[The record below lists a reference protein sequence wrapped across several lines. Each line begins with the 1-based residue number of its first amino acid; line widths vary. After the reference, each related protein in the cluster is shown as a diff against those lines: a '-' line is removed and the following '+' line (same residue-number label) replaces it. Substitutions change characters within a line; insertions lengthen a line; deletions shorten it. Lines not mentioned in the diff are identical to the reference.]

1 MILKQAKEYF
11 ELGVIT
17 GFSAVRDP
25 LQDRCWMLVIEGK
38 EGRSWTLQTAT
49 KIDKSYASLDS
60 LMGEVENLSLIHI
73 SEPTRPY

>member
-25 LQDRCWMLVIEGK
+25 LSIDGWLLVIEGK
-38 EGRSWTLQTAT
+38 EGRSWTLQTALKT
-49 KIDKSYASLDS
+49 EKSYASLDT
-60 LMGEVENLSLIHI
+60 LMGEVENIAGRVSSFSIKV
-73 SEPTRPY
+73 